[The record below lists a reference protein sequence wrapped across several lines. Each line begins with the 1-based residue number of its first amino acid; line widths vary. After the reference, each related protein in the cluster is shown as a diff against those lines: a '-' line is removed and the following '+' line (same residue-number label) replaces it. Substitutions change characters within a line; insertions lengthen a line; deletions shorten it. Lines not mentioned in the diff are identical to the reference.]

1 MDLTVTT
8 FVTLDGVMQSPGG
21 ADEDP
26 SGGFTR
32 GGWVAPYFDE
42 AGGARIVEWFGRA
55 AELLLGRFTY
65 ETFKGYWPQVT
76 DPANPIA
83 HAINTLPK
91 HVVTRNGTDLD
102 WTGARLLEGDVVD
115 AVRALKARGADGELQ
130 VHGSAGLL
138 RTLLAVPD
146 LVDELRVLTFPVTTG
161 PGKRLFGDSV
171 APASWR
177 LTECSATP
185 TGVVVSVYAPAGP
198 VVTGGFGI
206 EDGVEVTT
214 EVVTH

>member
-21 ADEDP
+21 AQEDP

-32 GGWVAPYFDE
+32 GGWVAPFFDE
-42 AGGARIVEWFGRA
+42 AGGARIGEWFGRA

-65 ETFKGYWPQVT
+65 ETFKAYWPQVT
-76 DPANPIA
+76 DPSNTVA

-91 HVVTRNGTDLD
+91 HVVTRTGTDLG
-102 WTGARLLEGDVVD
+102 WTGARLVEGDVVE
-115 AVRALKARGADGELQ
+115 AVRALKARDADGELQ

-138 RTLLAVPD
+138 QTLLAVPD

-161 PGKRLFGDSV
+161 PGKRLFGDAV
-171 APASWR
+171 APATWR
-177 LTECSATP
+177 LTDCSATD
-185 TGVVVSVYAPAGP
+185 TGVVVSVYAHGGP
-198 VVTGGFGI
+198 FVSGGFGI
-206 EDGVEVTT
+206 EDGG
-214 EVVTH
+214 EVVLTQ

>member
-21 ADEDP
+21 AQEDP

-32 GGWVAPYFDE
+32 GGWVAPFFDE
-42 AGGARIVEWFGRA
+42 AGGARIGEWFGRA

-65 ETFKGYWPQVT
+65 ETFKAYWPQVT
-76 DPANPIA
+76 DPSNAVA

-91 HVVTRNGTDLD
+91 HVVSRTGTDLG
-102 WTGARLLEGDVVD
+102 WTGARLVEGDVVE
-115 AVRALKARGADGELQ
+115 AVRALKARDADGELQ

-138 RTLLAVPD
+138 QTLLAVPD

-161 PGKRLFGDSV
+161 PGKRLFGDAV
-171 APASWR
+171 APATWR
-177 LTECSATP
+177 LTDCSATDP
-185 TGVVVSVYAPAGP
+185 GVVVSVYAHGGP
-198 VVTGGFGI
+198 FVSGGFGI
-206 EDGVEVTT
+206 EDGG
-214 EVVTH
+214 EVVLTQ